1 LVTSITNTVLAT
13 TTPVTSESA
22 GLNAAEL
29 LRQIE
34 IPKEL
39 RMNPQEAAKYQ
50 MEMLRK
56 KVKFILLYLS
66 IVFLIR
72 NHKLS
77 RKQTFLMII
86 LGRTKL
92 ITSDFFFFKL

>member
-1 LVTSITNTVLAT
+1 LSKVKADEKKSELATKVNTINQAWATSITNTLIAT

-29 LRQIE
+29 LKQIE

-39 RMNPQEAAKYQ
+39 RSNPQEAAKYQ

-56 KVKFILLYLS
+56 KVI
-66 IVFLIR
+66 
-72 NHKLS
+72 
-77 RKQTFLMII
+77 
-86 LGRTKL
+86 
-92 ITSDFFFFKL
+92 

>member
-1 LVTSITNTVLAT
+1 MVTSITNTVLAT

-56 KVKFILLYLS
+56 KVKFILYR
-66 IVFLIR
+66 FL
-72 NHKLS
+72 NSKS
-77 RKQTFLMII
+77 QII
-86 LGRTKL
+86 SKTN
-92 ITSDFFFFKL
+92 FFFDDYTWQD